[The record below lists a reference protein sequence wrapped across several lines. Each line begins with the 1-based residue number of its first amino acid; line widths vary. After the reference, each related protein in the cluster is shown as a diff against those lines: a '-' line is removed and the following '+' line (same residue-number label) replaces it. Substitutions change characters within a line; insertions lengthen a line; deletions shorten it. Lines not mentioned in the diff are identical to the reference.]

1 MGIFNWIGRFFKN
14 SAPISSPKTLDE
26 MLELLGGIHESSAGV
41 SVTPETAIRHS
52 TVYSCVKIISETVA
66 QLPCVLYE
74 REAGDDNVR
83 VRAKNHNLYSML
95 RKSPNDFQ
103 TAFEF
108 WQFMVA
114 AKAMRGMG
122 CAYKNM
128 IGSKVIELIPIA
140 PDSIAENWNS
150 DGSHDFD
157 VIFANGRSE
166 KVDPKYI
173 FCIKGMTLDGRTAI
187 SPIKY
192 MANMIGLSVA
202 AQDHTAKFFRNGAR
216 PAGVLK
222 APGTLSQE
230 AVEQLKKNWQEAHGG
245 TNSGKLAVLTG
256 GMDYQSITMSPEDS
270 QLLELMGFNRTEVC
284 GIFGV
289 PPWLI
294 GAIEKTSSW
303 GTGLE
308 EQVRG
313 FVKFTINPDLVR
325 IQQRIDKDL
334 LNPVERKRYYAEFLT
349 EQFLKGDTK
358 SRNEAYKAALGG
370 TQHPGYMAVNEIRKL
385 ENLPPLPG
393 GDDLYRP
400 KSEGKVNNNEQQT
413 EA

>member
-1 MGIFNWIGRFFKN
+1 MGIFSWIGRFFKN
-14 SAPISSPKTLDE
+14 ESPISSPKTVDE
-26 MLELLGGIHESSAGV
+26 MLELLGGLYESSAGV
-41 SVTPETAIRHS
+41 TVTPETAIRHS

-74 REAGDDNVR
+74 REDGDDNVR
-83 VRAKNHNLYSML
+83 KRAKNHNLYSLL
-95 RKSPNDFQ
+95 RNAPNDFQ

-108 WQFMVA
+108 WQFMAA
-114 AKAMRGMG
+114 AKALRGMG

-140 PDSIAENWNS
+140 PDSIVENWNS

-157 VIFANGRSE
+157 VIFADGRAE

-173 FCIKGMTLDGRTAI
+173 FCIKGMTLDGRNAI

-192 MANMIGLSVA
+192 NANMMGLSIA
-202 AQDHTAKFFRNGAR
+202 AQDHTAKFFKNGAR

-222 APGTLSQE
+222 APGSLSTE
-230 AVEQLKKNWQEAHGG
+230 AIKALKENWQEAHGG
-245 TNSGKLAVLTG
+245 ANSGKLAVLTG

-289 PPWLI
+289 PPWLV

-325 IQQRIDKDL
+325 IQQRISKDL
-334 LNPVERKRYYAEFLT
+334 LTPVERKRYYAEFLT

-400 KSEGKVNNNEQQT
+400 KSDGKVNNNEQ
-413 EA
+413 